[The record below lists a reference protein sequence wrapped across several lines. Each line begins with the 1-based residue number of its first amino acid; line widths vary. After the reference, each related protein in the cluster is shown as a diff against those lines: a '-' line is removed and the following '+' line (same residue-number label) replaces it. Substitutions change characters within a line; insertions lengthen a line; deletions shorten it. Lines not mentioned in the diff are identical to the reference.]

1 MRQMRKLIP
10 FVIFL
15 LSLFILEGTSKGDY
29 RNNDSKYQSNIVVK
43 IKDKSFLMDIA
54 KTSKERKLGLMY
66 KESLDSNKG
75 MIFIYNKEKK
85 HPFWMKN
92 TMIPLDII
100 WLNKSKQVVYISK
113 NTQPCKQNDCLGIKP
128 NRRAIY
134 VLEINANLSD
144 KLGLSIG
151 DLIEFDDL
159 LSQPTF

>member
-1 MRQMRKLIP
+1 MP

-15 LSLFILEGTSKGDY
+15 LFLFILEGISKGDY

-66 KESLDSNKG
+66 KKSLDSNKG

-159 LSQPTF
+159 PSQSTF

>member
-1 MRQMRKLIP
+1 MRRLIS
-10 FVIFL
+10 FVIVL
-15 LSLFILEGTSKGDY
+15 VSLFILEGLSKGYYKNGDL
-29 RNNDSKYQSNIVVK
+29 KYQGNIVVK
-43 IKDKSFLMDIA
+43 IKEKPFLMEIA
-54 KTSKERKLGLMY
+54 KTSEERKLGLMY

-100 WLNKSKQVVYISK
+100 WLNKSKKVVYISK
-113 NTQPCKQNDCLGIKP
+113 NTQPCKQNDCLRIKP
-128 NRRAIY
+128 NRISIY

-159 LSQPTF
+159 PSQPIF

>member
-1 MRQMRKLIP
+1 MRKLMP

-15 LSLFILEGTSKGDY
+15 LFLFILEGISKGDY

-113 NTQPCKQNDCLGIKP
+113 NTQPCKQNDCLSIKP

-159 LSQPTF
+159 PSQPSF

>member
-1 MRQMRKLIP
+1 MRKLIP

-15 LSLFILEGTSKGDY
+15 LSLFILEGISKGDY

-159 LSQPTF
+159 LSQPAF

>member
-15 LSLFILEGTSKGDY
+15 LSLFILEGISKGDD

-66 KESLDSNKG
+66 KKSLDSNKG

-159 LSQPTF
+159 LSQPAF

>member
-1 MRQMRKLIP
+1 MRKP
-10 FVIFL
+10 MSFVIVL
-15 LSLFILEGTSKGDY
+15 VSLFILEGISKGYYKSGDL
-29 RNNDSKYQSNIVVK
+29 KYQRKIVVK
-43 IKDKSFLMDIA
+43 IKDKPFLMDIA
-54 KTSKERKLGLMY
+54 KTSEERNLGLMY

-113 NTQPCKQNDCLGIKP
+113 NTQPCKQNDCLSIKP

-159 LSQPTF
+159 PSQPSF

>member
-1 MRQMRKLIP
+1 MRRLIS
-10 FVIFL
+10 FVIVL
-15 LSLFILEGTSKGDY
+15 VSLFILEGLSIGY
-29 RNNDSKYQSNIVVK
+29 YENSNLKYQGNIVVK
-43 IKDKSFLMDIA
+43 IKEKPFLMEIA
-54 KTSKERKLGLMY
+54 KTSEERKLGLMY

-92 TMIPLDII
+92 TMMPLDII
-100 WLNKSKQVVYISK
+100 WLNKSKKVVYISK
-113 NTQPCKQNDCLGIKP
+113 NTPPCKQNDCLRIKP
-128 NRRAIY
+128 NRRSIY

-159 LSQPTF
+159 PSQPTF

>member
-1 MRQMRKLIP
+1 MRKLIP

-15 LSLFILEGTSKGDY
+15 LSLFILEGISKGDY

-66 KESLDSNKG
+66 KKSLDLNKG

-159 LSQPTF
+159 PSQSTF